1 MADELAV
8 MIDTR
13 HPLVPSEVAKDLDV
27 EGYAQSWRP
36 DA

>member
-1 MADELAV
+1 

-13 HPLVPSEVAKDLDV
+13 HPLVAGEAAKDLEV
-27 EGYAQSWRP
+27 EGYVESWRP